1 MREKAKVTNRRNV
14 DDLKGAVRKAEG
26 LLEIFALMLC
36 YYFIWKYSYRN
47 ALPHG

>member
-26 LLEIFALMLC
+26 LLEIFALMLESVK
-36 YYFIWKYSYRN
+36 FSVSMGKI
-47 ALPHG
+47 LL